1 MRHLAVVTCLA
12 IAAAPLVVTPWEKG
26 REFED
31 PGAVAIDA
39 YDGEVA
45 VTTRGVVNWRRSGS
59 YDVTYKAVDSSGN
72 EAVVVRRVRVTRRG
86 VE

>member
-1 MRHLAVVTCLA
+1 MRHLAVVTFVA
-12 IAAAPLVVTPWEKG
+12 MAAAPLVVTPWVKG

-45 VTTRGVVNWRRSGS
+45 VTTSGAVNWRRSGA
-59 YDVTYKAVDSSGN
+59 YDVTYKAVDRSGN
-72 EAVVVRRVRVTRRG
+72 EAVAVRRVQVRRRG